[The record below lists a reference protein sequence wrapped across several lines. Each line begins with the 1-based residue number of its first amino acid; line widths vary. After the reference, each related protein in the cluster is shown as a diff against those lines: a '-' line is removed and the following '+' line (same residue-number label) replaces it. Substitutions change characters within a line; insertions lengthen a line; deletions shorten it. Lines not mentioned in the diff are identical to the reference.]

1 MPYDDVDS
9 HLSQGQTENSMQ
21 AGTLAY
27 KHTSEMLCD
36 YPTAPAGGPTH
47 QPLPLLSN
55 PIQSLSMETPLR
67 LGSETVKQKR
77 QPM

>member
-1 MPYDDVDS
+1 MPYDDVAS
-9 HLSQGQTENSMQ
+9 HLSQGHTENSMQ

-27 KHTSEMLCD
+27 KHTSEMFCD
-36 YPTAPAGGPTH
+36 YPTGPAEGPTH

-67 LGSETVKQKR
+67 LSSETVKQKR